1 MSREASLQELLNSA
15 IENQTNNYYTSI
27 PCVVV
32 GIVNNLNTQMV
43 NIQPSINQLKEDGT
57 TAEQSVIMGVPVG
70 FPVSKTAGLTFPIN
84 VGDTGMAVFSMRSLE
99 VWKSGDG
106 YPSTPNNFAKMDK
119 SDAVFYPIQPPNIAI
134 NNPAKRS
141 WDHSTNDTVLV
152 NGVGTEAEVEVRL
165 KQNGDVLIRTRKNV
179 SVECDNAEV
188 VANSSA
194 SITTPELTI
203 DAANT
208 TWTGDCTW
216 TGNVTHTGAFS
227 FNGVIFS
234 SHRHAP
240 STVPPTNP

>member
-32 GIVNNLNTQMV
+32 GVVNNLNTQLV

-165 KQNGDVLIRTRKNV
+165 KQNGDILLRTRKNV
-179 SVECDNAEV
+179 SVECDNAEI

-194 SITTPELTI
+194 SITTPDLTI
-203 DAANT
+203 NAENT
-208 TWTGDCTW
+208 LW
-216 TGNVTHTGAFS
+216 TGNVAHIGTFTFNTIPFATHKHVGVQTGTGTS
-227 FNGVIFS
+227 GT
-234 SHRHAP
+234 P
-240 STVPPTNP
+240 VP